1 MDDDAMAA
9 FGLSRSGDDE
19 DPAPQSCPA
28 PRQPAAGPAAKTGG
42 SEAMWRH
49 AMGERSTAVGTLAR
63 VRAPKGVR
71 LRSRPAPGA
80 PELGV
85 LRFDELISVERRTE
99 HGWCWVIP
107 TGPLAGIPGFCEE
120 QHLSL
125 DPPEPTAHLH
135 HVEPGDSLRELAARH
150 YGKQLRDGRDARLYV
165 QALYEANKNHKGV
178 YLTEVKLDS
187 LETLHRWED
196 DERTLEIFQGAK
208 VREGHAIWMPS
219 EAFIEQLRA
228 SGAIAGGSSG
238 FSQAWSGAVAA
249 VGHVAS
255 AATYGS
261 AFLVG
266 LLEGAWSSVVDLFE
280 GAAEMLELVGTLALR
295 LLTGNP
301 GAIKA
306 MLLGWVDKLEVAW
319 AGRDKLADDFMKKW
333 QSDDAWTR
341 GNFQGEVLGWVMMTA
356 LLILVTSGASSVA
369 AATGKWASV
378 LRVLGAAEALG
389 DVVTYASKL
398 GRLPGKA
405 IAFVRR
411 RFGKAA
417 GKATEKA
424 TEKAA
429 GEVAEVGAVAGERT
443 ASEASAAKLGSKTDE
458 VSEVGEVSEV
468 SEVGSNPAAAKPDV
482 SAETWL
488 DQLKTQLTPDELA
501 QYARM
506 KGKWASPEEMQRFFD
521 GDLDSAR
528 RDIAREASKRTDA
541 EALKKASASRAEE
554 IRKFVQERGL
564 MQDERILKILERI
577 SANPSK
583 SEISE
588 TAFVL
593 RNILT
598 SELRAEEIAARYPGA
613 QVLREVQIWEADLTV
628 PLRDVEGIPGKA
640 GQTFRRDSDGT
651 HRIYK
656 NVTDI
661 DLMVIDRP
669 LGGDKAKILRLE
681 QQKTGGTDTASAAKA
696 QNEAAL
702 TSIQSSQQQHRII
715 RLEIEGKLD
724 IIEQLDLTSIAQAS
738 KVTVGPAGKSFDESL
753 GITAPDLERLM
764 KDLVANARKE
774 KAQ

>member
-1 MDDDAMAA
+1 MPLDGSASGEAPELQSATIATAPRAGDWLMDDDAMAA

-417 GKATEKA
+417 S
-424 TEKAA
+424 KAA
-429 GEVAEVGAVAGERT
+429 EEVG
-443 ASEASAAKLGSKTDE
+443 D
-458 VSEVGEVSEV
+458 
-468 SEVGSNPAAAKPDV
+468 
-482 SAETWL
+482 
-488 DQLKTQLTPDELA
+488 
-501 QYARM
+501 
-506 KGKWASPEEMQRFFD
+506 
-521 GDLDSAR
+521 
-528 RDIAREASKRTDA
+528 
-541 EALKKASASRAEE
+541 
-554 IRKFVQERGL
+554 
-564 MQDERILKILERI
+564 
-577 SANPSK
+577 
-583 SEISE
+583 
-588 TAFVL
+588 
-593 RNILT
+593 
-598 SELRAEEIAARYPGA
+598 
-613 QVLREVQIWEADLTV
+613 
-628 PLRDVEGIPGKA
+628 
-640 GQTFRRDSDGT
+640 
-651 HRIYK
+651 
-656 NVTDI
+656 
-661 DLMVIDRP
+661 
-669 LGGDKAKILRLE
+669 
-681 QQKTGGTDTASAAKA
+681 AAKA
-696 QNEAAL
+696 TDELEDPSKRVEPASGATAVEELSSVDLPSVSSRAAKGGYGSWGGRTFDLSASGGPVRSLSTDKIRVTQRGVEVVEAHLNRFGPDVANENMLRRLREIVAGRATPTQVDLNFYSHELREYVRYRRLGFAKGSGEDYDLWNNTHSATLADYGLVEAAGVL
-702 TSIQSSQQQHRII
+702 YH
-715 RLEIEGKLD
+715 
-724 IIEQLDLTSIAQAS
+724 
-738 KVTVGPAGKSFDESL
+738 
-753 GITAPDLERLM
+753 PDALP
-764 KDLVANARKE
+764 
-774 KAQ
+774 